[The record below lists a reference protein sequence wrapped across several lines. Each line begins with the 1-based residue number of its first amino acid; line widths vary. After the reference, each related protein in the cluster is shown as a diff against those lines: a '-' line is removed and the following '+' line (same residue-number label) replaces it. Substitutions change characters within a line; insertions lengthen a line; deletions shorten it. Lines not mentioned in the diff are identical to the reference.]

1 VEAQRESGKV
11 KRRGESV
18 NVLKTNPCS
27 LFFLSPSV
35 ISTNSQGREGGEL
48 GRRSRSL
55 RSSPLAP

>member
-11 KRRGESV
+11 KGRGESV

-35 ISTNSQGREGGEL
+35 ISTSSRGGGREENWEGG
-48 GRRSRSL
+48 
-55 RSSPLAP
+55 ADF